1 MQLLAKFKIILY
13 MRFFKLYVN
22 FFEFGIVSR
31 FNLYAIAGIISII
44 SLLTADR
51 FSVLMSRTRVN
62 NKRLLCKTFA
72 CTSSF

>member
-31 FNLYAIAGIISII
+31 FNLYAIAGINSTE
-44 SLLTADR
+44 LVNEFTTEDDR
-51 FSVLMSRTRVN
+51 
-62 NKRLLCKTFA
+62 
-72 CTSSF
+72 